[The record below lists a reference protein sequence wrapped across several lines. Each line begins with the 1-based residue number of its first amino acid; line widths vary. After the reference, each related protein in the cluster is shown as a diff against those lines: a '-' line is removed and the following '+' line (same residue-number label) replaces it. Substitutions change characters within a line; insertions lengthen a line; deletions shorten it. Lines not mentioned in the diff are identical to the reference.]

1 MKQLK
6 PNSKYL
12 LYGQALSFMGDY
24 CVLPALLILSTYYHD
39 YWVTSGVIV
48 VRSIPMVFQPFL
60 GVLVDR
66 LDRVKIMLWTDI
78 IRGLIFLGL
87 TFLPKG
93 EYPLIFLALLFI
105 SYGSGVFFNPAR
117 LAVMS
122 SLESDIKNINT
133 LFAKATTISIIVGAA
148 AGGLFLLGGSVEL
161 AVAFNGVTYLISA
174 IFISR
179 IKLQFVPIQSENIKE
194 AFQSFKEGLKEIKT
208 NAFVLNAMFTM
219 ITMAML
225 WGIVYSYFPI
235 VSRFLGDG
243 EIGNFILTFCIG
255 FGGFIGAALVSKWG
269 FNNNR
274 GLTYFTVLSIVSLA
288 LFLFT
293 PIFAVS
299 VIAAILF
306 FIAMEYGEVLAKVK
320 VQENAANQIQGRIFS
335 VAEASIG
342 LCISVGSML
351 INVLN
356 APVIMGLIVVMV
368 SGLFLHTKLVNKS
381 FLERDN
387 KTEQK
392 GVF

>member
-1 MKQLK
+1 
-6 PNSKYL
+6 
-12 LYGQALSFMGDY
+12 
-24 CVLPALLILSTYYHD
+24 
-39 YWVTSGVIV
+39 
-48 VRSIPMVFQPFL
+48 
-60 GVLVDR
+60 
-66 LDRVKIMLWTDI
+66 
-78 IRGLIFLGL
+78 
-87 TFLPKG
+87 
-93 EYPLIFLALLFI
+93 
-105 SYGSGVFFNPAR
+105 
-117 LAVMS
+117 
-122 SLESDIKNINT
+122 
-133 LFAKATTISIIVGAA
+133 GAA

-219 ITMAML
+219 ITMALL

-255 FGGFIGAALVSKWG
+255 FGGFIGAVLVSKWG

-274 GLTYFTVLSIVSLA
+274 GLTYFAVLSIVSLA

-356 APVIMGLIVVMV
+356 APVIMGLIVVIV